1 MNKTKKTLL
10 TWMLALGLVL
20 TLIWAAGASAA
31 GTVDATAAENLA
43 LAEAGVSREQATGV
57 AGGGRAVRGIFRRAQ
72 GLHGGLHSL
81 LCLGQPGRGRN
92 AGLDGYRPLI
102 F

>member
-1 MNKTKKTLL
+1 MNKTKKTLF

-43 LAEAGVSREQATGV
+43 LA
-57 AGGGRAVRGIFRRAQ
+57 
-72 GLHGGLHSL
+72 
-81 LCLGQPGRGRN
+81 
-92 AGLDGYRPLI
+92 
-102 F
+102 